1 LVSDTPFASTDLA
14 LTIAQSGV
22 SDFAFNRAPTSTQ
35 RVEVN
40 RTARHVRVQLSG
52 TNYLAIAEVEIFSP
66 GEVFQTGQQVTV
78 AATGLII
85 ENRQVI
91 TAANVDGDAYDLS
104 TEYALGTDPYT
115 ASPVGVLT
123 LTPGE
128 QMDIS

>member
-1 LVSDTPFASTDLA
+1 LVSDAPFASTDLA

-40 RTARHVRVQLSG
+40 RTARYVRVQLSG
-52 TNYLAIAEVEIFSP
+52 ANYLVIAEVEIFSP

-78 AATGLII
+78 AATGLI
-85 ENRQVI
+85 ENQQVI
-91 TAANVDGDAYDLS
+91 AAANVDGDAYDLS
-104 TEYALGTDPYT
+104 TEYSLGTAPYT